1 MKKSL
6 LVANLAVI
14 TANVLGMNN
23 LQQQSNKSNNKRLV
37 TVSDSQL
44 NDSKESTNQIMD
56 PHNKQLSEV
65 PAKEP
70 EECESELDEL
80 AKKKC
85 KLFYQIIKVSKTLN
99 QSPSIDGLKSFK
111 EQCEQDIKDFN
122 KLKKQIPESFELVY
136 KMVTKMIKY
145 RELENIIIEE
155 ETILENSDKK
165 RLDLI
170 KESMEG
176 LDKDNIAEIINE
188 NGGSLIFAA
197 LNYDHMDIVLFL
209 LKQEG
214 VNVNVKNKD
223 GNTLLHLACLKG
235 ERKDMVELLINL
247 KDEAGNYV
255 VDVNEKN
262 KDGNTPLHLACMD
275 GKCKDIVELL
285 INLKDEAG
293 NYVVDVNEK
302 NKDGNTPL
310 HLACMDGKCKDIVE
324 LLINLKDEAG
334 NYVVDVNEKNKD
346 GNTPLHLA
354 CMDGKCKDIVE
365 LLINLKDAEG
375 NYVVDVNIK
384 NNNGNTGLHLACMDG
399 KCKDIVELLINLKD
413 AEGNYVVDVN
423 IKNNNG
429 NIPLYIACYIK
440 NKNLVKLLLE
450 RGAKIDKTI
459 LALAKKDLEIDRI
472 VNAAKKGSNPRKK
485 PTINNIKELQKELQN
500 EKQQQSIP
508 TKKMSGTNSSD
519 KKGNKQ
525 ENRKQNNERSSS
537 AEVYKKTKNSIFTSI
552 SEDSLD
558 QIKKL
563 LKETPGLI
571 NEINEYGRT
580 PIVSA
585 LAEKK
590 FDTAQ
595 FLLTQ
600 NEIDLTRK
608 DEAGNSALMYAAK
621 YKYPTIVEGILNKI
635 GNSSGYILERN
646 GEGKNSLELAMFKP
660 NNFSKLKV
668 DQKKKTLENRKKVME
683 LLLKHL
689 SPKEKSEEMFFAIKN
704 HIWDMAEMILD
715 SEADVTIKCGS
726 IPPLILALKINERD
740 NKDVKLAFIKKLI
753 AKEGAN
759 PNAEDE
765 NGDTALS
772 YIVSRDGEISSEYK
786 EIVKLLLEKE
796 VNIRDKDKQII
807 IDWARKAKDEVINE
821 LLEKYNLQSS
831 QVEKPEEKPTVKN
844 EERKQKYKVLYKAGL
859 KKKFDRWGQNN
870 PSVYKDIQRVI
881 FNLSCNPYPQKMQQ
895 GGYRLESGEK
905 VEMKTGNLSGAYSIS
920 KGDSDRILYS
930 MENYEGKKLPY
941 IYNLYGHYTEVEQ
954 KYGTLNNLRSQCS
967 FDDPIFPENPDDEE
981 KVSENSE
988 FNEKTLQN
996 DLTEMEENSEL
1007 SDSLSYDKTEIISKK
1022 NGYLSDDETKVT
1034 DIFNDK
1040 GKNPYNDDITGESS
1054 SDFSEIHD
1062 QTHNIIRFLLNNNK
1076 DPNAYI
1082 EFFLEALDQEKQKD
1096 NLLEFSAK

>member
-262 KDGNTPLHLACMD
+262 KNRYTPLHYACASKECKD
-275 GKCKDIVELL
+275 IVELLINLKDEAGNYVVNFNEKNNNGNAPLHIACLRGERKDIVELL

-302 NKDGNTPL
+302 NKDGNTS
-310 HLACMDGKCKDIVE
+310 
-324 LLINLKDEAG
+324 
-334 NYVVDVNEKNKD
+334 
-346 GNTPLHLA
+346 
-354 CMDGKCKDIVE
+354 
-365 LLINLKDAEG
+365 
-375 NYVVDVNIK
+375 
-384 NNNGNTGLHLACMDG
+384 LHLACMDG

>member
-262 KDGNTPLHLACMD
+262 KDGNTS
-275 GKCKDIVELL
+275 
-285 INLKDEAG
+285 
-293 NYVVDVNEK
+293 
-302 NKDGNTPL
+302 
-310 HLACMDGKCKDIVE
+310 
-324 LLINLKDEAG
+324 
-334 NYVVDVNEKNKD
+334 
-346 GNTPLHLA
+346 
-354 CMDGKCKDIVE
+354 
-365 LLINLKDAEG
+365 
-375 NYVVDVNIK
+375 
-384 NNNGNTGLHLACMDG
+384 LHLACMDG

>member
-23 LQQQSNKSNNKRLV
+23 LQQQSNKSNNKKLV

-85 KLFYQIIKVSKTLN
+85 KLFYQIIKVSNELN
-99 QSPSIDGLKSFK
+99 KPVSIEYLKLFK
-111 EQCEQDIKDFN
+111 EQCEQGIKDFN

-145 RELENIIIEE
+145 MELENIIIGE

-170 KESMEG
+170 KESIEG

-188 NGGSLIFAA
+188 NGGFLIFAA

-262 KDGNTPLHLACMD
+262 KNRYTPLHYACAS
-275 GKCKDIVELL
+275 KECKDIVELL

-293 NYVVDVNEK
+293 NYVVNFNE
-302 NKDGNTPL
+302 
-310 HLACMDGKCKDIVE
+310 
-324 LLINLKDEAG
+324 
-334 NYVVDVNEKNKD
+334 
-346 GNTPLHLA
+346 
-354 CMDGKCKDIVE
+354 
-365 LLINLKDAEG
+365 
-375 NYVVDVNIK
+375 K
-384 NNNGNTGLHLACMDG
+384 NNNGNTALHYAAL
-399 KCKDIVELLINLKD
+399 
-413 AEGNYVVDVN
+413 
-423 IKNNNG
+423 NG
-429 NIPLYIACYIK
+429 CTDT
-440 NKNLVKLLLE
+440 VKLLIS
-450 RGAKIDKTI
+450 RGATIDDKILLNSKCSKAVLNIIKQEKEAQEKAQKKAQKDRRKEKMLNAI
-459 LALAKKDLEIDRI
+459 REQQAK
-472 VNAAKKGSNPRKK
+472 
-485 PTINNIKELQKELQN
+485 
-500 EKQQQSIP
+500 QQSI
-508 TKKMSGTNSSD
+508 D

-525 ENRKQNNERSSS
+525 ENRKQNNKRSSS
-537 AEVYKKTKNSIFTSI
+537 ADVYKETKNSIFTSI

-580 PIVSA
+580 PIVFA

-590 FDTAQ
+590 FDIAQ

-635 GNSSGYILERN
+635 GNSFGYILERN

-930 MENYEGKKLPY
+930 MKDYEGKKLPY
-941 IYNLYGHYTEVEQ
+941 IYNLYGHYAEVEQ

-988 FNEKTLQN
+988 SDEKTLQN
-996 DLTEMEENSEL
+996 DLTEMEEDSEL

-1040 GKNPYNDDITGESS
+1040 GKNPYNDDIMGESS

>member
-262 KDGNTPLHLACMD
+262 KNRYTPLHYACAS
-275 GKCKDIVELL
+275 KECKDIVELL

-293 NYVVDVNEK
+293 NYVVNFNE
-302 NKDGNTPL
+302 
-310 HLACMDGKCKDIVE
+310 
-324 LLINLKDEAG
+324 
-334 NYVVDVNEKNKD
+334 
-346 GNTPLHLA
+346 
-354 CMDGKCKDIVE
+354 
-365 LLINLKDAEG
+365 
-375 NYVVDVNIK
+375 K
-384 NNNGNTGLHLACMDG
+384 NNNGNAPLHIACLRG
-399 KCKDIVELLINLKD
+399 ERKDIVELLINLKD